1 MNLATQF
8 DQYYKQEFGD
18 SIPPNTTLLLAVSG
32 GIDSVVLVDLCD
44 KTGID
49 FAIAHCNF
57 QLRGAES
64 TRDELFVQQ
73 LSEKYGKAIFI
84 QRFETAAFAEANQIS
99 IQVAARQLRYK
110 WFDELVQSHPNLTAI
125 CTAHHADD
133 NIETV
138 MMNIFRGTGM
148 AGLHGILPKHG
159 KIIRPL
165 LFAKRREIEQYA
177 LAHQLSWVE
186 DSSNDLDKYTRNFFR
201 HQIIPLVQQV
211 YPQATNNLLDNII
224 RWTEMEVVYNEAIGR
239 IKKKLIAQKENEIHI
254 PVLQWKKTEPL
265 QTITYELIKDF
276 GFTTNQTVE
285 VIKLL
290 DAATGSFIA
299 SSTHRIIKNRNW
311 IIIAP
316 IEQLL
321 AQSIII
327 EAGVDTISF
336 GGSVM
341 RIVHKENIA
350 TNLSASNAVAM
361 IDAGQLQ
368 FPLLLRKW
376 KQGDYFYP
384 LGMQKKKK
392 LSKFLI
398 DQKKSKTD
406 KENVW
411 VLASNQKIVWV
422 VGHRIDD
429 RFKITATTKKILL
442 FTIER

>member
-8 DQYYKQEFGD
+8 AQYYKQEFGN
-18 SIPPNTTLLLAVSG
+18 SIPPNTRLLLAVSG
-32 GIDSVVLVDLCD
+32 GIDSVVLVDLFD
-44 KTGID
+44 KMGID

-84 QRFETAAFAEANQIS
+84 QRFETVAFADANQIS

-138 MMNIFRGTGM
+138 LMNIFRGTGM

-211 YPQATNNLLDNII
+211 YPQATNNLLDNIV
-224 RWTEMEVVYNEAIGR
+224 RWTEIEVVYNEAIGR

-254 PVLQWKKTEPL
+254 PALQWKKTEPL
-265 QTITYELIKDF
+265 HTITYELIKDF

-299 SSTHRIIKNRNW
+299 SLTHRIIKNRNW

-392 LSKFLI
+392 LSKFFI
-398 DQKKSKTD
+398 DQKMSKTD

>member
-84 QRFETAAFAEANQIS
+84 QRFETVVFADANQIS

-211 YPQATNNLLDNII
+211 YPQATNNLLDNIV

-392 LSKFLI
+392 LSKFFI